1 MSLLPYS
8 TQQVKSFLT
17 QHYNFVYS
25 AIVTMRLLNLIT
37 GITLEFSTTVELV
50 LTISRKKSLRFFF
63 WHFLFVPTAAFNN
76 NMAEATARFS
86 SHL

>member
-25 AIVTMRLLNLIT
+25 AIVTIRLLNLIT
-37 GITLEFSTTVELV
+37 GTLEFSTTVELV
-50 LTISRKKSLRFFF
+50 LTISRKKSFKVFF